1 MVILASTYL
10 HETKME
16 LDKQQND
23 IENIDQ
29 LYFEWGKRG
38 FVVTN
43 THANLVSFFL
53 SAWPILIYLT
63 NAPTGILRHQNSCQR
78 HCTD

>member
-43 THANLVSFFL
+43 TQ
-53 SAWPILIYLT
+53 I
-63 NAPTGILRHQNSCQR
+63 
-78 HCTD
+78 